1 MATDYTILV
10 ADQALDIVGDPIVD
24 WTSIDV
30 TMRLNEPASG
40 IFTIPGYPWVREL
53 ISDGR
58 RIVIIRHTSPDPASL
73 TGKVLVTGPI
83 EQFLDE
89 RSDDGENAGVG
100 KLTVRFTDDM
110 AQVVARQTYP
120 NPALAP
126 DAQNVDTWTYTGNA
140 ELALRELVNKNAG
153 PGALTARRVPGLA
166 LGSLASVGS
175 SITIT
180 AGRMAPLGEVA
191 RRIAVNG
198 GGLMFRTR
206 LVGSQI
212 LFEVVQPPDLSGEVR
227 FGFNYGNLKYVA
239 YERTAPTVTAA
250 IVGGQ
255 GETGADR
262 FVTERINA
270 TDVAAWGRYE
280 KLVSRPGTDPLADL
294 QDEGDRALAEGA
306 STVRIAASVVD
317 TPTQMYGV
325 HYDLGS
331 LVAIEHQPGAQVVDA
346 VKTVHLQAFAT
357 AGEIVSATIG
367 SQAAQTAPYWVQRV
381 QDIEERLG
389 LLERNVVP
397 SGA

>member
-1 MATDYTILV
+1 VPTDYTLLV
-10 ADQALDIVGDPIVD
+10 ADRTLDIVGDPIVD

-58 RIVIIRHTSPDPASL
+58 RIVVIRHTSPNPASL
-73 TGKVLVTGPI
+73 TGSVLMTGPI

-89 RSDDGENAGVG
+89 RSDDGEYAGVG

-110 AQVVARQTYP
+110 GQVAARQVYP
-120 NPALAP
+120 NPALTP
-126 DAQNVDTWTYTGNA
+126 DTQDVDTWTYTGNA

-153 PGALTARRVPGLA
+153 PGALTSRQIPGLA
-166 LGSLASVGS
+166 LGGVSSVGS
-175 SITIT
+175 SVTVT

-191 RRIAVNG
+191 RRIANNG

-206 LVGSQI
+206 LSGSQI
-212 LFEVVQPPDLSGEVR
+212 LFEVLQPPDLSGEVR
-227 FGFNYGNLKYVA
+227 FGFNYGNLKYIA

-262 FVTERINA
+262 FVTERVNT
-270 TDVAAWGRYE
+270 TDETVWGRYE
-280 KLVSRPGTDPLADL
+280 KLISRPGTDLLADL

-331 LVAIEHQPGAQVVDA
+331 MVAVEHQPGAQYIDV

-357 AGEIVSATIG
+357 AGEIVSATVG
-367 SQAAQTAPYWVQRV
+367 SQAAQTSPFWMQRV
-381 QDIEERLG
+381 QQIEERLG
-389 LLERNVVP
+389 LLERSVVP
-397 SGA
+397 SSP